1 MSADGFVVLVPA
13 RLASSRLPEKPLADI
28 GGRPMVVRVVERA
41 LRSAAASVH
50 VATDDARIF
59 AAVTGHGHAALM
71 TRADHE
77 SGSERLAEAVDL
89 LALPDDAVVINVQ
102 GDEPLI
108 DPALIDQ
115 VAAMLQSRPDLPM
128 TTACHPIASAAEL
141 FNPNAVKVVLDRT
154 GRALYFSRAPIPYA
168 RDAFADF
175 DPRRDALPAD
185 LPVYRHIG
193 IYGYRAGFLRRYREL
208 EACALERGEALEQ
221 LRVLW
226 HGHPIGVAVVE
237 TAPEAGVDT
246 PADLERVRARW
257 TSLHD

>member
-1 MSADGFVVLVPA
+1 MSATDFVVLVPA

-41 LRSAAASVH
+41 SLSGARQVH
-50 VATDDARIF
+50 VATDDRRIF
-59 AAVTGHGHAALM
+59 DTVSEHGHRALM

-89 LALPDDAVVINVQ
+89 LGLDDDTVVINVQ

-108 DPALIDQ
+108 EPALIDQ
-115 VAAMLQSRPDLPM
+115 VAAMLLGQPDLPM
-128 TTACHPIASAAEL
+128 TTACHPIREAAEL
-141 FNPNAVKVVLDRT
+141 FNPNAVKVVLDRI

-168 RDAFADF
+168 RDAFAAF
-175 DPRRDALPAD
+175 DPQRDALPPD

-193 IYGYRAGFLRRYREL
+193 IYGYRAGFLRRYRTL
-208 EACALERGEALEQ
+208 ESCALERGEALEQ

-226 HGHPIGVAVVE
+226 HGHPIGVAVVDS
-237 TAPEAGVDT
+237 APEAGVDT

-257 TSLHD
+257 ASLHD